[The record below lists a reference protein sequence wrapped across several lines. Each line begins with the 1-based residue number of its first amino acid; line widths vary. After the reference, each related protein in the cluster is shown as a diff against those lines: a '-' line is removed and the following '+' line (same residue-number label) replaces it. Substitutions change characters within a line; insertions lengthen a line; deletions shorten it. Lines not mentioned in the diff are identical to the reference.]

1 MKEKTIGF
9 RVSQQELETVEAIAK
24 KMGRSQSDALRLMV
38 REFAVALGIA
48 PSTGKPPV
56 IRIIVERVAELEY

>member
-9 RVSQQELETVEAIAK
+9 RVSQQELEVVTAIAQ

-38 REFAVALGIA
+38 REFAVALGVS
-48 PSTGKPPV
+48 PSTGKAPA
-56 IRIIVERVAELEY
+56 IRITVERVGELEY